1 MTIKDF
7 LILIIYSPVL
17 LIIKV
22 LSPLVSIR
30 FGHIKSSHLGFSL
43 NESILY
49 ILEKREFQSKRSLD
63 VFGLDKISANQQVI
77 TMLKREVFASKLIT
91 PFISAINKLP
101 AFKDHLVLFRK
112 EQYFDIHGLI
122 AQNSA
127 VLKFTNAEHELGE
140 AELQR
145 IGITKGSKFVCLCIR
160 DSAYDQ
166 KAGGQKQ
173 SNLNTY
179 RNTKTHDYLDAIKY
193 LIKNEVF
200 VIRMGASIEQE
211 IELDSPFFINYAID
225 YRTEFLDIFLCANCY
240 FYFGDSAGLVNVA
253 RIFKRPIALCNW
265 IPMGLASTQG
275 ENTIIIHKKIMDKSG
290 NEIPLSQ
297 HLSSKCVLYETTH
310 DYEKHNLTPIDNTA
324 EENLALVKQMSDE
337 LEGRWQEPKDYAALE
352 QNYWSYFKT
361 KTLREPICSKIA
373 YSFLKKNL
381 NNES

>member
-1 MTIKDF
+1 MTIKYF
-7 LILIIYSPVL
+7 LILVIYSPVL

-43 NESILY
+43 NEPIAY
-49 ILEKREFQSKRSLD
+49 ILEKREFQSRRSLD

-91 PFISAINKLP
+91 PFVGTISKLP
-101 AFKDHLVLFRK
+101 AFKNHLVQFRK
-112 EQYFDIHGLI
+112 EQYYDIYGLI

-127 VLKFTNAEHELGE
+127 VLKFTNAENELGE

-145 IGITKGSKFVCLCIR
+145 IGIKKGSKFVCLCIR
-160 DSAYDQ
+160 DSTYDQ
-166 KAGGQKQ
+166 KVGGQKEP
-173 SNLNTY
+173 NLHNY
-179 RNTKTHDYLDAIKY
+179 RNTKAHDYLDAINY

-200 VIRMGASIEQE
+200 VVRMGASIEQE
-211 IELDSPFFINYAID
+211 IELNSPFFINYAREH
-225 YRTEFLDIFLCANCY
+225 RTDFLDIFLCANCY
-240 FYFGDSAGLVNVA
+240 FYFGDSAGLFNVP
-253 RIFKRPIALCNW
+253 RIFKRPTALCNW
-265 IPMGLASTQG
+265 IPMGLASTQD

-297 HLSSKCVLYETTH
+297 HLSSKCVLYETTR
-310 DYEKHNLTPIDNTA
+310 DYKKHNLTPIDNTA
-324 EENLALVKQMSDE
+324 EENLALVEQMFEE
-337 LEGRWQEPKDYAALE
+337 LEGCWQEPKDYAALA
-352 QNYWSYFKT
+352 QKYWSYFKT

-381 NNES
+381 NDEP